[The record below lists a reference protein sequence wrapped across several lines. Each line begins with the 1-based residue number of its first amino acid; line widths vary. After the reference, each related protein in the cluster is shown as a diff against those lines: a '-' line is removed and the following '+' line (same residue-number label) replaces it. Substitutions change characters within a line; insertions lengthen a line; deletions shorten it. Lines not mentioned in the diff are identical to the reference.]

1 MKFNKNSAL
10 DMMTFET
17 YKDIVDP
24 NYRAALNELDN
35 IIHGVYVADDES
47 NPYNDVEKGFMAELA
62 HKLENI
68 IWVLVT
74 AGNKAYADIDNDVTV
89 EFERWY
95 NIAHNILICD
105 VMRLLGR
112 ASGVMDVLSCTVN
125 PSGTKYE
132 RMNKEFNRTRL
143 CHPIFSK
150 IEFGSRPMDEKAAE
164 NMEAIHRVLNDPIFI
179 DNNKVLP
186 ILEDIINKLEVDPA
200 LINTVDLQSIM
211 CDENN
216 RRECELTTDPDVVDM
231 AVMDMDF
238 LVENRA
244 KQIVSYADKFDLAG
258 KLNVLAFLNQLIFQ
272 TSTYSRHLIRDGIE
286 YDHDKSL
293 NPLIKR
299 IAELRQ
305 HLGIKVDDGGNYIGE
320 DTNKLI

>member
-1 MKFNKNSAL
+1 MKFDKNNAL

-35 IIHGVYVADDES
+35 ITHGVYVADDES
-47 NPYNDVEKGFMAELA
+47 NPYDDVEKSFMAELA
-62 HKLENI
+62 HKLENM

-74 AGNKAYADIDNDVTV
+74 VGNKAYADINDVSV
-89 EFERWY
+89 EFERWF
-95 NIAHNILICD
+95 NIAHTILMRE
-105 VMRLLGR
+105 VMQILGR
-112 ASGVMDVLSCTVN
+112 ASGVMDVLACTTK
-125 PSGTKYE
+125 SSTKYE

-143 CHPIFSK
+143 SHPLFSK
-150 IEFGSRPMDEKAAE
+150 IEFGSRPMDDKAAE
-164 NMEAIHRVLNDPIFI
+164 NMEAIHRVFNDPLFI
-179 DNNKVLP
+179 DHKKVLP
-186 ILEDIINKLEVDPA
+186 ILEDLINKLEVDPA

-216 RRECELTTDPDVVDM
+216 RRECELTTDPDIVDM
-231 AVMDMDF
+231 AVMDMNF

-244 KQIVSYADKFDLAG
+244 KQIVSYVDKFDLAG

>member
-1 MKFNKNSAL
+1 MKFDKNNAL

-35 IIHGVYVADDES
+35 ITHGVYVADDES

-62 HKLENI
+62 HKLENM

-74 AGNKAYADIDNDVTV
+74 VGNKAYTDINDVSV
-89 EFERWY
+89 EFERWF
-95 NIAHNILICD
+95 NITHTILMRE
-105 VMRLLGR
+105 VMQILGR
-112 ASGVMDVLSCTVN
+112 ASGVMDVLSCTTQ
-125 PSGTKYE
+125 SSTKYE

-150 IEFGSRPMDEKAAE
+150 IEFGTRPMNEESVK
-164 NMEAIHRVLNDPIFI
+164 NMEEIHRVLNDPIFI
-179 DNNKVLP
+179 DNKKVLP
-186 ILEDIINKLEVDPA
+186 ILEDLINKLEVDPA
-200 LINTVDLQSIM
+200 LINTIDLQSIM

-216 RRECELTTDPDVVDM
+216 RRECDLTTDPDVVDM

-320 DTNKLI
+320 DTNKLL